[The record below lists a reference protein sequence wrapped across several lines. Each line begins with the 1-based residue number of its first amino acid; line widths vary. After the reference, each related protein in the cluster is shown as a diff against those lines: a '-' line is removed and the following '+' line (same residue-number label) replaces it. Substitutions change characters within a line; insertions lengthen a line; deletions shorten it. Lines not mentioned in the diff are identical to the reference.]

1 MGPHGS
7 ISSDNSQVVNQLDD
21 LLIQLNYRLRQE
33 EFVTGIADSNLMAA
47 INGILLRKNE
57 VRESEKSFLCEK
69 EKLSCLSRVCKEKSK
84 KL

>member
-47 INGILLRKNE
+47 INGILLRKNV

-69 EKLSCLSRVCKEKSK
+69 EKLSSLLRGCKEKSR